1 MRHGKINLVDL
12 DFEYKCW
19 KTRLELFIKE
29 VDILFNRNEEVKSEP
44 DLTELNEIELIVL
57 EQHRDDLDKFHR
69 RLVLQEE
76 QLEFYSADFP
86 IIRTHSLYDEHIT
99 LRRKMEHISAIHLE
113 KMKDMI
119 VALGV

>member
-1 MRHGKINLVDL
+1 MRNGKINLVDL

-29 VDILFNRNEEVKSEP
+29 IEILQNRNEEVKTEP
-44 DLTELNEIELIVL
+44 LFKELNDIELLVL
-57 EQHRDDLDKFHR
+57 EDHKEDLNKLHR

-76 QLEFYSADFP
+76 QLAFYHADFP
-86 IIRTHSLYDEHIT
+86 IDRTHNFFDEHIM
-99 LRRKMEHISAIHLE
+99 LRRKMEHLSAIHLE